1 MFRAVEIVKQGVLFM
16 FLSPFGMFLCIY
28 VCLSFIFLMN
38 YIYE

>member
-1 MFRAVEIVKQGVLFM
+1 MFRAVEIVKRGVLFM

-28 VCLSFIFLMN
+28 VCYPFIFLMI